1 MPVTPTYP
9 GIYVEEVPSASRTIA
24 AAPTSVTVFV
34 GYTHP
39 FKTRKSNYKQAVQIF
54 SFADYEREFGGLFS
68 VDWLPGDVGRAVYDF
83 FLNGGSVGYV
93 VALEVH
99 TPTYGPT
106 DDKPTDGVAAP
117 SLTLKQPTATKGI
130 TFTGRE
136 PVDAAHSLTVAV
148 SNLQPSASG
157 TPLLADIVVSYG
169 TRTETHR
176 GVSLDPA
183 DKKNWIEAR
192 IGTADAPVSELVAV
206 QKETDYPDAWPA
218 AIAPAPLKSN
228 LPSKPFTTYS
238 AGDFTDVFA
247 ADGALDKVP
256 VFNLLLTPGIWD
268 FGVVSAA
275 LAFAERKR
283 AFVIMDAPADT
294 VADPTGYLKGGDEP
308 PMIGTVMADEAAPRS
323 IPKSQ
328 NGALY
333 FPQLRSTDPETGEPV
348 TVHPS
353 GCVAGMYARVDA
365 NRGVWKAPAG
375 LETVIAGA
383 TGVVSTGRMSDAR
396 HGTLNPLGVNC
407 LRGFPGIGTVVF
419 GARTTA
425 TANPAFQHHR
435 YVPVRRTSLFLE
447 QSLAASLTWV
457 IFEPNDEPLWL
468 AIRTT
473 IEDFMLGL
481 FNQGA
486 FQGKTPSQAF
496 RVSCDAST
504 TTAVDQANG
513 VVNIVV
519 AYAPVKPAEFV
530 ILKLAQLAGQPR
542 S

>member
-1 MPVTPTYP
+1 
-9 GIYVEEVPSASRTIA
+9 
-24 AAPTSVTVFV
+24 
-34 GYTHP
+34 
-39 FKTRKSNYKQAVQIF
+39 
-54 SFADYEREFGGLFS
+54 
-68 VDWLPGDVGRAVYDF
+68 
-83 FLNGGSVGYV
+83 
-93 VALEVH
+93 
-99 TPTYGPT
+99 
-106 DDKPTDGVAAP
+106 VAAP
-117 SLTLKQPTATKGI
+117 SLTLGTGTAGKGI

-136 PVDAAHSLTVAV
+136 PVDAGHPLTVAV
-148 SNLQPSASG
+148 SNLQPLPPD
-157 TPLLADIVVSYG
+157 TPVLADIVVSYG

-183 DKKNWIEAR
+183 DKENWLEKR
-192 IGTADAPVSELVAV
+192 IGTIAAPVSELVTV
-206 QKETDYPDAWPA
+206 KKETDYPDAWPGA
-218 AIAPAPLKSN
+218 VAPMPLESN
-228 LPSKPFTTYS
+228 LPADPFTTYS
-238 AGDFTDVFA
+238 AGDFAEVFA
-247 ADGALDKVP
+247 ADSSLDKVP

-268 FGVVSAA
+268 PGVVSAA

-294 VADPTGYLKGGDEP
+294 VADPTGYLNDTAP
-308 PMIGTVMADEAAPRS
+308 PMISAVMSDEAAPRS

-328 NGALY
+328 NGAVY

-353 GCVAGMYARVDA
+353 GCIAGMYARVDA

-396 HGTLNPLGVNC
+396 HGTLNPLGINC
-407 LRGFPGIGTVVF
+407 LRGFPGIGTIVF
-419 GARTTA
+419 GARTLV

-435 YVPVRRTSLFLE
+435 YVPVRRMSLFLE

-504 TTAVDQANG
+504 TTPVDQANG
-513 VVNIVV
+513 VVNIVL

>member
-9 GIYVEEVPSASRTIA
+9 GIYVEEVPSTSRTIA

-39 FKTRKSNYKQAVQIF
+39 FKTRESNYKRAVQIF

-68 VDWLPGDVGRAVYDF
+68 ADWLVDDVGRSVYDF

-93 VALEVH
+93 VALKPETHVL
-99 TPTYGPT
+99 TGTKPT
-106 DDKPTDGVAAP
+106 DDVVAP
-117 SLTLKQPTATKGI
+117 SFTLKTGTAGKGI

-136 PVDAAHSLTVAV
+136 PVDAGHPLTVAV
-148 SNLQPSASG
+148 SNLQPLAPD
-157 TPLLADIVVSYG
+157 TPVLADIVVVYG

-183 DKKNWIEAR
+183 DKENWLEKR
-192 IGTADAPVSELVAV
+192 IGTVAAPVSELVTV
-206 QKETDYPDAWPA
+206 KKGTDYPDAWPGA
-218 AIAPAPLKSN
+218 LAPMPLESN
-228 LPSKPFTTYS
+228 LPADPFTTYS
-238 AGDFTDVFA
+238 AGDFAEVFA
-247 ADGALDKVP
+247 ADSSLDKVP

-268 FGVVSAA
+268 PGVVSAA

-294 VADPTGYLKGGDEP
+294 VADPTGYLQGSTAP
-308 PMIGTVMADEAAPRS
+308 PMIGAVMSDEAAPRS

-328 NGALY
+328 NGAVY

-353 GCVAGMYARVDA
+353 GCIAGMYARVDA

-396 HGTLNPLGVNC
+396 HGTLNPLGINC
-407 LRGFPGIGTVVF
+407 LRGFPGIGTIVF
-419 GARTTA
+419 GARTLV

-435 YVPVRRTSLFLE
+435 YVPVRRMSLFLE

-504 TTAVDQANG
+504 TTPVDQANG
-513 VVNIVV
+513 VVNIVL

>member
-39 FKTRKSNYKQAVQIF
+39 FRTRESNYKRAVQIF

-68 VDWLPGDVGRAVYDF
+68 VDWLADDVGRAVYDF

-93 VALEVH
+93 VALKPETHVH
-99 TPTYGPT
+99 TGT
-106 DDKPTDGVAAP
+106 KPTDAVVAP
-117 SLTLKQPTATKGI
+117 SFTLETGTAGEGI

-136 PVDAAHSLTVAV
+136 PVDAGHPLTVAV
-148 SNLQPSASG
+148 SNLQPLAPD

-183 DKKNWIEAR
+183 DKENWLEER
-192 IGTADAPVSELVAV
+192 IGTVAAPVSELVTV
-206 QKETDYPDAWPA
+206 EKETEYPDAWPGA
-218 AIAPAPLKSN
+218 VAPMPLASN
-228 LPSKPFTTYS
+228 LPADPFTTYS
-238 AGDFTDVFA
+238 AGDFAEVFA
-247 ADGALDKVP
+247 ADSSLDKVP

-268 FGVVSAA
+268 SGVVSAA

-294 VADPTGYLKGGDEP
+294 VADPSGYLKDSTAP
-308 PMIGTVMADEAAPRS
+308 PMIGAVMTDEAAPRS

-328 NGALY
+328 NGAVY

-353 GCVAGMYARVDA
+353 GCIAGMYARVDA

-407 LRGFPGIGTVVF
+407 LRGFPGVGTVVF
-419 GARTTA
+419 GARTLVS
-425 TANPAFQHHR
+425 ANPAFQHHR
-435 YVPVRRTSLFLE
+435 YVPVRRMSLFLE

-457 IFEPNDEPLWL
+457 VFEPNDEPLWL